1 MEVFLDIKSLAA
13 IFLKRVINEGG
24 VVRKVVAVIG
34 LKISSDMAYI
44 SNSLVENKIDIR
56 YATYILEMVCEE
68 EEDEAEEKN

>member
-1 MEVFLDIKSLAA
+1 
-13 IFLKRVINEGG
+13 
-24 VVRKVVAVIG
+24 
-34 LKISSDMAYI
+34 MAYI